1 MFLSLVCLSP
11 FLAHDAMPNVTSG
24 GKAHFGRSECFF
36 EVDLC
41 FVFVF
46 FPLVPGQV
54 GAVG

>member
-54 GAVG
+54 GAIG